1 MSPLVLQLM
10 GYIVTHFIPTL
21 CDTSDA
27 SLAACVSRLQTYIS
41 QRQWLKEPKGR
52 KMPRCAESSSS
63 PTRVY
68 DPPVSS
74 FIRVHVDLQWVILCV
89 LG

>member
-1 MSPLVLQLM
+1 M

-52 KMPRCAESSSS
+52 KLPRCVE
-63 PTRVY
+63 PPLTREFMNFLY
-68 DPPVSS
+68 RHSYACIHMYS
-74 FIRVHVDLQWVILCV
+74 QWITFCSV